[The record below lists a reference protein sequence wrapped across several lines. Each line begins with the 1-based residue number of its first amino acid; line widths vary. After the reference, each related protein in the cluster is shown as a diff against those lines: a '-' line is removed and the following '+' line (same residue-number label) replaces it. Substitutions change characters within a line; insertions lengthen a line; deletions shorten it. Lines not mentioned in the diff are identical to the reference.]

1 MVQPPSITI
10 GRIGAMIPPP
20 VEGVFK
26 PASIGHQ
33 NPSRARKHLPEKQAY
48 EFGSYRIDVALS
60 GRPSVRRGIQP
71 SSCGTRRARSR
82 RQRDEQVR
90 LQQSSEVAERI
101 GAAFE
106 RDGARLEHDRLHE
119 ITERRS
125 R

>member
-1 MVQPPSITI
+1 M
-10 GRIGAMIPPP
+10 
-20 VEGVFK
+20 
-26 PASIGHQ
+26 
-33 NPSRARKHLPEKQAY
+33 PEKQVY

-71 SSCGTRRARSR
+71 SSRGTRRARSR
-82 RQRDEQVR
+82 RQRDAQVR
-90 LQQSSEVAERI
+90 LQQSLEVAERI

-106 RDGARLEHDRLHE
+106 RDGTRLEHDRLHE